1 MIDFCLVALNEKA
14 YTYTFGG
21 LAFSIN
27 YLNRRICLFL
37 FDRLLSTITGDV
49 LADATNGIAII
60 QAESAQFDLAISAET
75 GTAKGGGPDVAPPAI
90 STSNDRFRE
99 AWSDAMSD
107 LVMTNYFLEKQPA
120 DVIQKLGRQAEMFS
134 AEPSQFSYFIYDAIQ
149 SLGLAMCQMP
159 TSDPGPFFPGPLV
172 YEKFLETSFEG
183 TSGQLDIDPTSGTR
197 AAVGVTYT
205 VWNARSASTS
215 KQDIVGFDLHPTTH
229 IVPMPDLDDK
239 SKVQFKLEHM
249 QPFVYNDGTS
259 QQPDTL
265 PPPEVNQN
273 LIGDA
278 GRTVGYVLM
287 GIVVFLGLVCLLW
300 AYLKRSSRVV
310 QASQPI
316 FIGLVIA
323 GCVVMSAATI
333 PLSMEETTVNDE
345 SGLDVACM
353 ASPWIYCLGFT
364 IAFSALFTKTWSVYR
379 VYRKP
384 DVDIIMLRPAH
395 FAKTLGALLLVNVI
409 VLLSWTFVAPLK
421 WTRLEGESKDAFD
434 RSTDSHAT
442 CSAESSSA
450 LPFLLVLV
458 IFNLGMLIVAN
469 VLAYKSRD
477 VSIEYQENRYIAISM
492 ASILQAWA
500 MGIPILIVVKD
511 SPQAKFFV
519 EVAIIFVTCS
529 AILLLIFVPKMFSYR
544 AEKRKI
550 LEEERRSTMRS
561 VNARIS
567 NRARDYDEEPDN
579 PNEENEDTPVNGTPQ
594 AASGYSVGVE
604 SAPSSE
610 QRDNTTITETAMTEV
625 EGEKSSVP
633 RQHNGNSQNGTPGSE
648 RETSK

>member
-1 MIDFCLVALNEKA
+1 MHSIISFLIRNSCVVISLLLDD
-14 YTYTFGG
+14 G
-21 LAFSIN
+21 LA
-27 YLNRRICLFL
+27 
-37 FDRLLSTITGDV
+37 G
-49 LADATNGIAII
+49 ATNGIAIF
-60 QAESAQFDLAISAET
+60 QAESTQFDKAIIAET
-75 GTAKGGGPDVAPPAI
+75 GMMEVNDSDSASSATTTA
-90 STSNDRFRE
+90 NDRFRK
-99 AWSDAMSD
+99 AWSDAISD
-107 LVMTNYFLEKQPA
+107 PVMTEYFLEKQPT
-120 DVIQKLGRQAEMFS
+120 DIVQKEGQQTEMFS
-134 AEPSQFSYFIYDAIQ
+134 AQPSQFSYFIYDAIQ
-149 SLGLAMCQMP
+149 SLGLAMCDQMS
-159 TSDPGPFFPGPLV
+159 TSGSGPFYPGPLV
-172 YEKFLETSFEG
+172 YEQFLGTSFEG
-183 TSGQLDIDPTSGTR
+183 TSGQLDIDPATGTR

-205 VWNARSASTS
+205 VWNARSASVS
-215 KQDIVGFDLHPTTH
+215 KQGIVGFDLHPTTH
-229 IVPMPDLDDK
+229 IVPMPDLNDK
-239 SKVQFKLEHM
+239 SRTHFKLEHV

-287 GIVVFLGLVCLLW
+287 GIVIFLGLICLLW
-300 AYLKRSSRVV
+300 AYLKRTSRVV

-316 FIGLVIA
+316 FIGLVVA
-323 GCVVMSAATI
+323 GCVVMSAATV
-333 PLSMEETTVNDE
+333 PLSMEETTVEDE
-345 SGLDVACM
+345 SGLDIACM
-353 ASPWIYCLGFT
+353 ASPWIYYLGFT
-364 IAFSALFTKTWSVYR
+364 IAFSALFTKAWSVYR

-384 DVDIIMLRPAH
+384 EVDIIMLRPMH

-409 VLLSWTFVAPLK
+409 ILLTWTFVAPLK
-421 WTRLEGESKDAFD
+421 WNRVEGESKDAFD

-442 CSAESSSA
+442 CSAESNSA

-458 IFNLGMLIVAN
+458 IFNLGILIVAN
-469 VLAYKSRD
+469 VLTYKSRD

-511 SPQAKFFV
+511 NPQAKFFV

-529 AILLLIFVPKMFSYR
+529 AILLLMFVPKMFSYR

-567 NRARDYDEEPDN
+567 QRARDYDEEPDN
-579 PNEENEDTPVNGTPQ
+579 QNEENEDIAVNDDPQ
-594 AASGYSVGVE
+594 AATGYSVGFE

-610 QRDNTTITETAMTEV
+610 QRNNTTITETAMTET
-625 EGEKSSVP
+625 EGGEKPPVP
-633 RQHNGNSQNGTPGSE
+633 KQQNGNSQNGTSG
-648 RETSK
+648 